1 MNLPAGII
9 IPTRQRR
16 RFSPP
21 LLVLGGLALAGSGLA
36 AGLVLGTQHAR
47 PAGLVSTAAL
57 TAPPT
62 DARPGRR
69 GAHAASAGVCRS
81 CGTVEG
87 VQAVQA
93 GAANLRAGFQVRVRM
108 DDGSVRNFTTPTAP
122 TPGVE
127 VRVEGETYRV
137 LQRQADETPRTLPT
151 KG

>member
-1 MNLPAGII
+1 MNLPANII

-21 LLVLGGLALAGSGLA
+21 LLVLGGLALAASGLA

-47 PAGLVSTAAL
+47 PAAAGTAAL
-57 TAPPT
+57 SSPAA
-62 DARPGRR
+62 DARPSLP
-69 GAHAASAGVCRS
+69 GAHAVSAHVCRS

-93 GAANLRAGFQVRVRM
+93 GGAKLRTAFQVRVRM
-108 DDGSVRNFTTPTAP
+108 DDGSLRSFTSPTAP
-122 TPGVE
+122 TPGLE
-127 VRVEGETYRV
+127 VRVEGESYRV
-137 LQRQADETPRTLPT
+137 VQRKAEEAPRSVPT